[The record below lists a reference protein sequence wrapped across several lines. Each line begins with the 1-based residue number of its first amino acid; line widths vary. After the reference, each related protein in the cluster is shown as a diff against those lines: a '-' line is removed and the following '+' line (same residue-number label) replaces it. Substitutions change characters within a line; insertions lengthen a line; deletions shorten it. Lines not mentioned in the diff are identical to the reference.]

1 MSPVCGEP
9 VAELHDRAAEIRAAF
24 DAAET
29 RMKDTDRLTVQGL
42 ELFAKQSLVL
52 PDGLQEALGRRVL
65 VVAQDGDDPATDA
78 PLGIETGQDR
88 RHLAIAFAP
97 KGLQS
102 QLL

>member
-1 MSPVCGEP
+1 
-9 VAELHDRAAEIRAAF
+9 
-24 DAAET
+24 
-29 RMKDTDRLTVQGL
+29 MKDTGLSAVQGP

-65 VVAQDGDDPATDA
+65 VVAQDGDHPATHA

-97 KGLQS
+97 TGLQS